1 MYNDEMI
8 TITKKPAPKPLLLI
22 ILDGFGVS
30 LERTGNPVMEAKTP
44 TLDKLWAN
52 FPAATLQASGIG
64 VGLPWGKAGNSEVG
78 HLAIG
83 AGKIIYHHLP
93 RIINAIHDGSFEKNP
108 AFLGAIEHVK
118 KNNSRIHILG
128 LCSNGSVHSYREH
141 LFALL
146 DMFEKKGVEKIFVHA
161 FTDGR
166 DSPPQSGAQFLE
178 TLERRMA
185 EEWPHARI
193 ASVTGRIFPMD
204 RDENWDKI
212 ETAYRL
218 LTEGRGEPIDV
229 ASEYVKRMYATIA
242 NDEYI
247 PPAVVVDKREK
258 PVGVIEKGDAVVF
271 FDFRED
277 SVREIVT
284 AVAEDEFDKFA
295 RSKIPD
301 LFIATMTE
309 YKKGLPAEV
318 AFPPLEIPM
327 PLARVLGDAG
337 LSHLHIAETD
347 KYAHIT
353 YFLNGGEEKPFAREE
368 RILIPSTETSHF
380 DETPAMRAREITDAI
395 LERFYAHDVII
406 ANFAN
411 ADLIGHSGN
420 FQAAVKTVEVLD
432 ECLKRL
438 YDEIMKTSGIM
449 VITSDHGNVE
459 LKRNTQTGEKLTE
472 HSLNPVPFLLVAKN
486 LKLPEP
492 RRDADIMR
500 VKSETKG
507 ILIDVAPTVLDILD
521 IPKPPDMTGKSILG
535 SL

>member
-1 MYNDEMI
+1 M
-8 TITKKPAPKPLLLI
+8 TTLAKKPAPKPLLLI

-30 LERTGNPVMEAKTP
+30 LERTGNPVMEASTP
-44 TLDKLWAN
+44 TIDELWAN

-78 HLAIG
+78 HLTIG

-93 RIINAIHDGSFEKNP
+93 RIINAIHDGSFEKNS
-108 AFLGAIEHVK
+108 AFLGALEHAK

-146 DMFEKKGVEKIFVHA
+146 DMFEKKGAQKIYVHA

-178 TLERRMA
+178 ILEKRTA
-185 EEWPHARI
+185 EKWPHAQI
-193 ASVTGRIFPMD
+193 ASVIGRVFPMD
-204 RDENWDKI
+204 RDENWDKV
-212 ETAYRL
+212 ETSYRL
-218 LTEGRGEPIDV
+218 MTEGRGEPIQR
-229 ASEYVKRMYATIA
+229 ASEYVKRMYSTIA

-247 PPAVVVDKREK
+247 PPAIVVDENKK
-258 PVGVIEKGDAVVF
+258 PIGVIEKGDAIVF

-295 RSKIPD
+295 RAKIPD
-301 LFIATMTE
+301 LFITTMTE
-309 YKKGLPAEV
+309 YKKGLPIRV
-318 AFPPLEIPM
+318 AFPPLEIPT

-353 YFLNGGEEKPFAREE
+353 YFLNGGEEKPFLHEE

-395 LERFYAHDVII
+395 LERYYAYDVII

-420 FQAAVKTVEVLD
+420 FPAAVKTVEVLD

-438 YDEIMKTSGIM
+438 YDEIMKTQGIL
-449 VITSDHGNVE
+449 VITSDHGNIE

-492 RRDADIMR
+492 RPAADVMR
-500 VKSETKG
+500 LKSETKG
-507 ILIDVAPTVLDILD
+507 ILIDVAPTVLDILG

>member
-1 MYNDEMI
+1 
-8 TITKKPAPKPLLLI
+8 
-22 ILDGFGVS
+22 
-30 LERTGNPVMEAKTP
+30 MEASTP
-44 TLDKLWAN
+44 MLDELWAN

-78 HLAIG
+78 HLTIG

-108 AFLGAIEHVK
+108 AFLNAVEHAK

-146 DMFEKKGVEKIFVHA
+146 EMFEKKGAEKVFVHA

-185 EEWPHARI
+185 EEWPHAQI

-218 LTEGRGEPIDV
+218 LTEGRGEPVGI
-229 ASEYVKRMYATIA
+229 ASEYVKRMYSTIA
-242 NDEYI
+242 NDEFI
-247 PPAVVVDKREK
+247 PPAVIVDENKK
-258 PVGVIEKGDAVVF
+258 PVGVIEKGDVVIF

-277 SVREIVT
+277 SVREIAT
-284 AVAEDEFDKFA
+284 AFAADTFDKFA
-295 RSKIPD
+295 RPKLKN
-301 LFIATMTE
+301 LFVATMTE
-309 YKKGLPAEV
+309 YKKDLPVAV

-327 PLARVLGDAG
+327 PLARVLGSAG

-353 YFLNGGEEKPFAREE
+353 YFFNGGEEKPFAREE
-368 RILIPSTETSHF
+368 RVLIPSTETSHF

-395 LERFYAHDVII
+395 LERYYAEDVII

-438 YDEIMKTSGIM
+438 SDEIMKTNGIM
-449 VITSDHGNVE
+449 IITSDHGNIE
-459 LKRNTQTGEKLTE
+459 LKRNTQTGEQLTE

-492 RRDADIMR
+492 RTDAEIMR

-507 ILIDVAPTVLDILD
+507 ILIDVAPTVLDILG
-521 IPKPPDMTGKSILG
+521 IHKPSDMTGKSILE